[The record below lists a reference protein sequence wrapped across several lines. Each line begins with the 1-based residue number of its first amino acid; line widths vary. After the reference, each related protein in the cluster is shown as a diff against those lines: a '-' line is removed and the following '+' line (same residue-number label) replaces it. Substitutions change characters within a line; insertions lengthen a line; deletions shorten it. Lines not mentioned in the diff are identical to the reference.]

1 MKDPAREVKQAFKRW
16 NVWYRIVTRGDDDI
30 VKCFSWKNFISDK
43 VFDNHSE
50 VISLL
55 IVDNIFDSSA
65 EVYILFNLFLTPS
78 AFQVVE
84 QNFSWGK
91 GRYWFSKMILEC
103 VVWKLKAFFWTI

>member
-1 MKDPAREVKQAFKRW
+1 MRMKDPAREVKQAFKRW
-16 NVWYRIVTRGDDDI
+16 NVWYRIVTRGDDNI

-65 EVYILFNLFLTPS
+65 EVYILLPRTPLKKVMICLLPTS
-78 AFQVVE
+78 SPSNPYCSQI
-84 QNFSWGK
+84 NF
-91 GRYWFSKMILEC
+91 
-103 VVWKLKAFFWTI
+103 VTTA